1 MSTEGRSSQEG
12 VVGVFSRAASTYDS
26 HGPRFFSQLGQRLV
40 EVSHVMPGASVLDV
54 AAGRGAVLFAAADQ
68 VGPDGHAVGIDLA
81 ENMVRETMAEIQSA
95 GRQNAEMHQ
104 MSADQ
109 LEFPD
114 ASFDSVLCG
123 FALWFFPQPHHTLQE
138 FSRVLKPGGWVG
150 LTTWTEDC
158 PFLVWIREE
167 LRASLPPQAPP
178 PNRGMADPSF
188 DTSPKLETALQQAG
202 FGNIE
207 ISMEEHDYVY
217 STDEEWWLSL
227 WSHGIRSR
235 FEQLEAPDLE
245 RLKADMVRKVQVM
258 KQTDGIH
265 TVFRALFARA
275 QKQS

>member
-235 FEQLEAPDLE
+235 FEQLDAPDLE

>member
-1 MSTEGRSSQEG
+1 MSTDGSSQEG

-26 HGPRFFSQLGQRLV
+26 HGPRFFAQLGQRLV
-40 EVSHVMPGASVLDV
+40 AVSHVTPGANVLDV

-68 VGPDGHAVGIDLA
+68 VGPAGHVVGIDLA
-81 ENMVRETMAEIQSA
+81 ENMVRETTADIQSA
-95 GRQNAEMHQ
+95 GRQNVEMRQ

-109 LEFPD
+109 LDFPD

-138 FSRVLKPGGWVG
+138 FSRLLKPGGSVG

-158 PFLVWIREE
+158 PFLVWVREE

-178 PNRGMADPSF
+178 PNRGTADPSF
-188 DTSPKLETALQQAG
+188 DTPAKLEAALQQAG
-202 FGNIE
+202 FANIE

-227 WSHGIRSR
+227 WSHGIRAR

-245 RLKADMVRKVQVM
+245 KLKADMVRKVQVM
-258 KQTDGIH
+258 KQPDGIH
-265 TVFRALFARA
+265 TLFRALFARA
-275 QKQS
+275 YKAT

>member
-178 PNRGMADPSF
+178 PNRGMADPCF
-188 DTSPKLETALQQAG
+188 DTSPKLETALQQSG
-202 FGNIE
+202 FGNID

-235 FEQLEAPDLE
+235 CEQLDAPDLE